1 MVVLLFLSAINKR
14 TLYDQLKQTGM
25 TEYTNHLVNE
35 TSPYL
40 LQHAHN
46 PVEWY
51 PWSDQALQK
60 AKSENKPILVSIGY
74 SACHW
79 CHVMERESFEDE
91 ATADIMNEHFINIKI
106 DREERPD
113 LDHIYMDAVQAMTGS
128 GGWPLNVFLTPDKK
142 PFYGGTYFPPKR
154 AFNRASWKEILLGVS
169 QAFKERRSE
178 IEEQANNLTGHIYQS
193 NGFGLRP
200 VTDEAKTGLFSKEKL
215 NEAFSNCMKTADKV
229 WGGFGNAPKFPQTF
243 IIRFLLRHYWYTK
256 DQEALKQALLSIDKM
271 IEGGIYDQLGGGF
284 ARYSTDKEWLA
295 PHFEKMLYDN
305 ALLMY
310 VLAEAYQL
318 TKIERYKEVIH
329 ETSGW
334 IEREM
339 IDKSG
344 GFYSALDADSEG
356 EEGKFYVWNYE
367 DAKKLLEE
375 NAEIFCKFYDI
386 TPNGNWE
393 HKNIL
398 RVSMQ
403 AEDFSKIH
411 SLDLGKLKEILA
423 NSKTILLNERNKRVF
438 PNLDDKIILAW
449 NALMNAA
456 YSKAYAATGISK
468 YKEIAE
474 TNMDF
479 LLANFSINGS
489 NEFYHT
495 WKKGIA
501 KYPAFLDDYSFLVD
515 ALIHLHEISADT
527 KWLIKAKDIT
537 QFVSDHFSENESG
550 FFFYTKEGQE
560 DNIVRKKEVYDGATP
575 SGNAV
580 MAYNLHR
587 LGIFFDKPEWKQRAE
602 NMTAFLGNAIVS
614 YPSSFGMWTCFLQE
628 IIYTTNEIVIL
639 GEEFQKLLTQLLSVY
654 IPSRIIMGSRE
665 SDIYYPL
672 LAGKGIKGFTKIY
685 LCRDFSCRQPVDN
698 IEALL
703 VQIEDEWVNI

>member
-1 MVVLLFLSAINKR
+1 
-14 TLYDQLKQTGM
+14 M
-25 TEYTNHLVNE
+25 TKYTNHLVNE

-51 PWSDQALQK
+51 PWGDEALQK
-60 AKSENKPILVSIGY
+60 AKNENKPILVSIGY

-91 ATADIMNEHFINIKI
+91 TTAAVMNEHFINIKI

-142 PFYGGTYFPPKR
+142 PFYGGTYFPPQR
-154 AFNRASWKEILLGVS
+154 AFNRASWKEILMGVS

-178 IEEQANNLTGHIYQS
+178 IEEQANNLTEHIYQS
-193 NGFGLRP
+193 NSFGLRS
-200 VTDEAKTGLFSKEKL
+200 VTDEAKAGLFTREKL

-243 IIRFLLRHYWYTK
+243 IIRFLMRHYWYTK
-256 DQEALKQALLSIDKM
+256 DEEALKQALLSLDKM

-284 ARYSTDKEWLA
+284 ARYSTDTEWLA

-305 ALLMY
+305 ALLVY

-318 TKIERYKEVIH
+318 TKIEKYKEVIQ
-329 ETSGW
+329 ETTEW
-334 IEREM
+334 IKREM
-339 IDKSG
+339 TDKSG

-356 EEGKFYVWNYE
+356 EEGRFYVWSYDE
-367 DAKKLLEE
+367 VKRLLGE
-375 NAEIFCKFYDI
+375 NAETFCKFYDI
-386 TPNGNWE
+386 TPGGNWE

-398 RVSMQ
+398 RVNKPVK
-403 AEDFSKIH
+403 EFSQIH
-411 SLDLGKLKEILA
+411 SLNLEKLNEILSDGKA
-423 NSKTILLNERNKRVF
+423 ILLNERNKRIS
-438 PNLDDKIILAW
+438 PGLDDKIILGW

-456 YSKAYAATGISK
+456 YSKAYAATGIDD

-474 TNMDF
+474 TNMNF
-479 LLANFSINGS
+479 LLDSFSVNGS
-489 NEFYHT
+489 DEFYHT

-515 ALIHLHEISADT
+515 ALIHLHEISGDT
-527 KWLIKAKDIT
+527 KWLMKAKSIT
-537 QFVSDHFSENESG
+537 RFVIDHFSENESG

-560 DNIVRKKEVYDGATP
+560 DNIVRKKEVYDGAVP
-575 SGNAV
+575 SGNTV

-587 LGIFFDKPEWKQRAE
+587 LGIFFDKPEWKQRAQ
-602 NMTAFLGNAIVS
+602 NMTSSLGNAIVS

-639 GEEFQKLLTQLLSVY
+639 GEEFQKLLTEILSVY
-654 IPSRIIMGSRE
+654 IPSRIIMGSKE

-672 LAGKGIKGFTKIY
+672 LAGKGLKGFTKIY